1 MSPEPTQVA
10 DQHNDEGI
18 VSATTC
24 YMAAVLALWLLLLPL
39 LHSTTTTRIVTL
51 GEALIPRPDL
61 KPFSLHMVVVMR
73 DVIFKRGKITA
84 FHAFF
89 NETPT
94 VFCFQIWRPR
104 ADDTMLTMT
113 LAGERCVNS
122 SMSGNL
128 TIDLTAKDR
137 LPVEVGDRLGFTQR
151 GNHTLLISATFTHD
165 STSKI
170 YYHELAAD
178 DNYPSL
184 GDEIQFN
191 HISIPFNFS
200 VGVTYLEDTIWPDVQ
215 QNVSLL
221 HGYTGPQG
229 HTGPPVY
236 LNGVVTVGNH
246 KPTPQLPDPLHGGF
260 TKPSDRESDKRD

>member
-1 MSPEPTQVA
+1 MNTIQLGACNVWYYISLPYQA
-10 DQHNDEGI
+10 LS
-18 VSATTC
+18 VSLFIKQTYQYCFSCA
-24 YMAAVLALWLLLLPL
+24 
-39 LHSTTTTRIVTL
+39 VTL

-128 TIDLTAKDR
+128 T
-137 LPVEVGDRLGFTQR
+137 
-151 GNHTLLISATFTHD
+151 
-165 STSKI
+165 
-170 YYHELAAD
+170 
-178 DNYPSL
+178 
-184 GDEIQFN
+184 
-191 HISIPFNFS
+191 
-200 VGVTYLEDTIWPDVQ
+200 
-215 QNVSLL
+215 VS
-221 HGYTGPQG
+221 
-229 HTGPPVY
+229 
-236 LNGVVTVGNH
+236 
-246 KPTPQLPDPLHGGF
+246 
-260 TKPSDRESDKRD
+260 S